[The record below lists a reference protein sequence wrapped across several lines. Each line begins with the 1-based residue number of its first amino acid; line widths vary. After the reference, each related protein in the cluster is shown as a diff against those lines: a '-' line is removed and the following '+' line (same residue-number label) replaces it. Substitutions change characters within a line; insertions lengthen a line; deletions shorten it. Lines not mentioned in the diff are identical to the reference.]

1 MRCFRQCNVL
11 PACMRDG
18 TSLTARLLTLWPG
31 LRFTCV
37 VGVCEL
43 SLSILFHPHLGWVGG
58 WSSCPCRTLLPTCL
72 LSSRC
77 ARTLNLL
84 PNAFSGALTHMH
96 THALTHM
103 HMHTHTYTHTHMH
116 TFDTLV
122 RTRHGDTHDQVWS
135 ERWEGSVLQVLDR
148 FHDVHADKG
157 ESHVATASTLTPCT
171 SSTMCALGE
180 DGV

>member
-1 MRCFRQCNVL
+1 M
-11 PACMRDG
+11 
-18 TSLTARLLTLWPG
+18 LWE
-31 LRFTCV
+31 CANS
-37 VGVCEL
+37 L
-43 SLSILFHPHLGWVGG
+43 SLSILFHPHLNGWVEQL
-58 WSSCPCRTLLPTCL
+58 PPRTLLPTCL

-84 PNAFSGALTHMH
+84 PNAFPCGLTHMH

-157 ESHVATASTLTPCT
+157 ESHVATSLTLTPCT

-180 DGV
+180 DGVGDCRLGTS